1 MKHQIHFAIQIVP
14 ISKTHHPYVLIDKA
28 IDVIKESG
36 LRYEVCPMETV
47 IEGDYEVI
55 MQVIKKA
62 QEACLEAGADE
73 IVVTIKVHARK
84 DSGVTWEE
92 KNTGLRD

>member
-14 ISKTHHPYVLIDKA
+14 ITTTHHPYAIIDKA
-28 IDVIKESG
+28 IEVIKKSG

-47 IEGDYEVI
+47 IEGDYDAI
-55 MQVIKKA
+55 MKVIKEA
-62 QEACLEAGADE
+62 QEVCLAGGADE
-73 IVVTIKVHARK
+73 IVVTMKIHARK

-92 KNTGLRD
+92 KNTGVR